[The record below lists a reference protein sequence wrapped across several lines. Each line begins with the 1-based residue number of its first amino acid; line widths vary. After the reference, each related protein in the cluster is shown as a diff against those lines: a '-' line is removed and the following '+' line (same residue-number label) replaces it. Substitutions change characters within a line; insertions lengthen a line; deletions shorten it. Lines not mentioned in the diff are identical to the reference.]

1 MEEIREK
8 LDTLRDLSAKLMW
21 EERRRQQH
29 KIINKTIS
37 LVAKLEEA
45 DKKLKS
51 PSHTSGDI
59 VKHMKLLTELRLLYR
74 ADEVQSPVNCIKREM
89 ELINKLYGGLMETY
103 RAIIDEFTAGGGN
116 N

>member
-1 MEEIREK
+1 MEELREK

-29 KIINKTIS
+29 KIINKTLS
-37 LVAKLEEA
+37 LINKLEA
-45 DKKLKS
+45 VNRQLKS

-103 RAIIDEFTAGGGN
+103 KAIIDEFTAGGGSN
-116 N
+116 